1 MKALRSESTCIMNT
15 TNKKNNKR
23 TDDVSMLYLINK
35 MHSILV
41 DFIKIKLSEARN
53 LNGLSVHP
61 VEHFWILGVEST
73 PHLKSTCKSPQ

>member
-41 DFIKIKLSEARN
+41 DFIKIKLSEARKTFCSSCRTF
-53 LNGLSVHP
+53 LDSWGGIHA
-61 VEHFWILGVEST
+61 T
-73 PHLKSTCKSPQ
+73 PEKHV

>member
-23 TDDVSMLYLINK
+23 TDDVSIIT
-35 MHSILV
+35 ILV